1 LPVAIVVVFAIIVNF
16 VARRMPDKLPEH
28 SYASDMEL
36 RRVRTD
42 GSIKWAGKM
51 LFVGEALEGEVVG
64 LRQVTDDA
72 WSLHLGPLALATLH
86 ERLRVL
92 MPIASEEVSPMCPD
106 SGAEDVGDEPDDA
119 FAEATP

>member
-1 LPVAIVVVFAIIVNF
+1 
-16 VARRMPDKLPEH
+16 
-28 SYASDMEL
+28 MEL

-72 WSLHLGPLALATLH
+72 WSMHLGPLALATLH
-86 ERLRVL
+86 ERSRVL
-92 MPIASEEVSPMCPD
+92 MPIAPEEVSPMCPVK
-106 SGAEDVGDEPDDA
+106 SVTHVPGCKGYGAVDGAKRILSMLFLCQP
-119 FAEATP
+119 EAHGNSHAQGIMPLRRMAPC